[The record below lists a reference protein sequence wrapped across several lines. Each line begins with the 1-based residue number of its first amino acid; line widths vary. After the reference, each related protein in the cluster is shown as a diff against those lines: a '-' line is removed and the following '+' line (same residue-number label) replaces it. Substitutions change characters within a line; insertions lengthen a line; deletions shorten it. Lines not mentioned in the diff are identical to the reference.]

1 MQIGGGQNR
10 LKSDS
15 HFKNSHKLPKIAIS
29 LALLFGGAN
38 IALAEESGG
47 FVGIGVGYGGNSVRT
62 NYSCAGNNCG
72 GGAVSTTDNNAFGG
86 VDYGFVAGYKQFF
99 TPKLGLRYYASFNLS
114 HSSFKYIGQ
123 YFTIPD
129 TSEKTYAT
137 HLINYSANVDFLF
150 NFMTNEMLDFGGFV
164 GASIGGNTWLGSGLD
179 DLENKF
185 KPDTRAGGAF
195 SFNCNRTSFDAAV
208 NVGLRANIAKYHG
221 VELVARVPFIATSFF
236 NRSIAGNVGKAESL
250 SVSLYRMF
258 SVTARYTFSF

>member
-1 MQIGGGQNR
+1 MV
-10 LKSDS
+10 
-15 HFKNSHKLPKIAIS
+15 
-29 LALLFGGAN
+29 LLFGGAN

-47 FVGIGVGYGGNSVRT
+47 FVGIGIGYGGNSVKT
-62 NYSCAGNNCG
+62 NYSCAGSCG
-72 GGAVSTTDNNAFGG
+72 SGAISTANNNAFGG

-99 TPKLGLRYYASFNLS
+99 TPKLGLRYYGSFNIG
-114 HSSFKYIGQ
+114 HSSFKQNGQ

-150 NFMTNEMLDFGGFV
+150 NFIANEMLDFGGFV

-185 KPDTRAGGAF
+185 KPNTMANGAV
-195 SFNCNRTSFDAAV
+195 SFNHNRTSFDAAV
-208 NVGLRANIAKYHG
+208 NVGLRTNIATNHG

-236 NRSIAGNVGKAESL
+236 NRSIAGNGKAESL
-250 SVSLYRMF
+250 SVNLSRVF
-258 SVTARYTFSF
+258 SVTVRYTFSF

>member
-1 MQIGGGQNR
+1 M
-10 LKSDS
+10 
-15 HFKNSHKLPKIAIS
+15 
-29 LALLFGGAN
+29 
-38 IALAEESGG
+38 
-47 FVGIGVGYGGNSVRT
+47 
-62 NYSCAGNNCG
+62 
-72 GGAVSTTDNNAFGG
+72 
-86 VDYGFVAGYKQFF
+86 
-99 TPKLGLRYYASFNLS
+99 RYYGSLNIS
-114 HSSFKYIGQ
+114 HSSFKQNGQ

-195 SFNCNRTSFDAAV
+195 SFNYNRTSFDVAV
-208 NVGLRANIAKYHG
+208 NVGLRANIATNHG

-236 NRSIAGNVGKAESL
+236 NRSIARNGKAESL